1 MSRIKNILELLSL
14 DNYYGIHPA
23 IDQAK
28 GIDKLPET
36 WRELKDIAK
45 RKAIQN
51 RKWKQ
56 K

>member
-1 MSRIKNILELLSL
+1 MSRLKNTLELLSL
-14 DNYYGIHPA
+14 ENYYGVHPV

-28 GIDKLPET
+28 GINKLPET
-36 WRELKDIAK
+36 WREIKDIAK
-45 RKAIQN
+45 RKAVQ